1 MMSLS
6 QIILNPSTP
15 TLIISKESI
24 MEVKHLY
31 NLVYDIFTGHGW
43 EQWTRVLYARKEG
56 KVIPLKGAYL
66 NKHDMENL
74 LQYFKKEYKD
84 V

>member
-1 MMSLS
+1 
-6 QIILNPSTP
+6 
-15 TLIISKESI
+15 

-66 NKHDMENL
+66 NKHDMEYL
-74 LQYFKKEYKD
+74 LTYFKKEYKD